1 MLSGAF
7 STMGRYWKPLFGM
20 GVTAFAGATL
30 LLVAAALV
38 AFSAVA
44 VHWDVVTADDYW
56 GSSSSQAPASDD
68 WIPLAVAFGVV
79 IIIGIVVYI
88 LAAAL
93 MQAAV
98 PAILQQAVLGR
109 PATFGAVWK
118 RAWARVWAM
127 IGTVFL
133 TALIALVPTLLAM
146 TAFIGMIIYFVAD
159 ADGVL
164 PMLWI
169 GVPGTLLLVPLA
181 IWLWVKFSLAPSIVV
196 FEDQGPIAALRR
208 SSQLVRG
215 DWWRILGI
223 SLLGYVMA
231 SMAGSLLQM
240 PFSVMGS
247 FPGMTD
253 TDELAPDA
261 SAGAIVAAMSG
272 LIVLMLISQMIS
284 QLFSTIFP
292 PLVVGLLYVDRR
304 IRTENLGPVLAE
316 AAVVL
321 PEQYGPPPATP

>member
-30 LLVAAALV
+30 LLVAAVLV
-38 AFSAVA
+38 AISAVA
-44 VHWDVVTADDYW
+44 DHWEAVTADDYW
-56 GSSSSQAPASDD
+56 GTSSSQAPASED
-68 WIPLAVAFGVV
+68 WIPLAVALGVL
-79 IIIGIVVYI
+79 IIIGTVVYV
-88 LAAAL
+88 LAGAL

-118 RAWARVWAM
+118 RAWARVWAV

-133 TALIALVPTLLAM
+133 TAVIALVPTLLAM
-146 TAFIGMIIYFVAD
+146 TAFIGMIIYFVGGD
-159 ADGVL
+159 DGVL

-169 GVPGTLLLVPLA
+169 GIPGFLLLGPLA
-181 IWLWVKFSLAPSIVV
+181 IWLYVKLSLAPSIVV
-196 FEDQGPIAALRR
+196 FEDQGPVAALRR
-208 SSQLVRG
+208 SSQLVG
-215 DWWRILGI
+215 GAWWRILGI

-247 FPGMTD
+247 FPGLID
-253 TDELAPDA
+253 TEELAPGA
-261 SAGAIVAAMSG
+261 SAGTIVAAMSG
-272 LIVLMLISQMIS
+272 LIVLMLVSQMIS

-304 IRTENLGPVLAE
+304 IRTEDLGPVLAE